1 MQFFARVRW
10 AHPLLAVCAVLAGPL
25 AAKECIGIVPAGT
38 QIFWTQ
44 VEAGA
49 LQAARETGVDIYFR
63 GPSREGRVETQLQL
77 IDRVV
82 ELGCKAL
89 IIAPSGT
96 EIIAKVSELKAR
108 GILSFYIDR
117 DVGGAD
123 VQAVI
128 ASNNY
133 RAGQLAG
140 QHLGQVLGGK
150 GRVGVIRMSPPAAST
165 NERQRGFTQAVKA
178 AGLRIVFDQALGN
191 DPEGTFSALRE
202 QLPQLDALF
211 TPNGSTTRATHAAL
225 LRLQATGQLRHVGFD
240 GGHLLADALGSGQ
253 IDALVIQQPYAM
265 GYRSVRLAQRALRD
279 KRVEPRRRQIEL
291 EVLLVTR
298 ENLDRLEVREF
309 LALPRRP

>member
-1 MQFFARVRW
+1 MQSFTLFRGPSAV
-10 AHPLLAVCAVLAGPL
+10 LAVCALLAGPL
-25 AAKECIGIVPAGT
+25 AAKECIGVVPAGAHN
-38 QIFWTQ
+38 FWTL

-82 ELGCKAL
+82 ERGCKAL
-89 IIAPSGT
+89 IIAPSGS

-108 GILSFYIDR
+108 GILTFYIDR

-133 RAGQLAG
+133 QAGQLAG
-140 QHLGQVLGGK
+140 RYLGQVLGRK
-150 GRVGVIRMSPPAAST
+150 GRVGVIRTSPLIASAS
-165 NERQRGFTQAVKA
+165 ERQRGFIQAVKA
-178 AGLRIVFDQALGN
+178 AGLRIVFDHPLGD
-191 DPEGTFSALRE
+191 DPGVAFNALRE

-211 TPNGSTTRATHAAL
+211 TPDGSTTRTTHAAL
-225 LRLQATGQLRHVGFD
+225 LRLQAAEQVRHVGFD
-240 GGHLLADALGSGQ
+240 GGRLLAGALGNGR
-253 IDALVIQQPYAM
+253 IAALVIQQPYAM

-279 KRVEPRRRQIEL
+279 KRVEARRRQVEL
-291 EVLLVTR
+291 EVMLVTR
-298 ENLDRLEVREF
+298 ENLDRLEVKEL
-309 LALPRRP
+309 LALPWRP